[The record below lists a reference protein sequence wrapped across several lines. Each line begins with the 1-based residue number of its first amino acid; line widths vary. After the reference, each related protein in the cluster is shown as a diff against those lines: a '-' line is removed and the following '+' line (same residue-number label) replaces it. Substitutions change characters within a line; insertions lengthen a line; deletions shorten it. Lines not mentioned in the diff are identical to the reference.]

1 MLITLFYGLPKKNL
15 IRPHSKSKRTNDTSE
30 QVKEFMAFTVIE
42 RIEDRETY
50 LRRGAL
56 GGAGVA
62 DFAA

>member
-1 MLITLFYGLPKKNL
+1 MVYRNNL
-15 IRPHSKSKRTNDTSE
+15 IRFHSKSKSSIDTSE
-30 QVKEFMAFTVIE
+30 QVKEFMPFTVLE
-42 RIEDRETY
+42 RIVDRETY